1 MTTTKTIIV
10 SGTPGTGK
18 TTLAKKL
25 AKHMKYKY
33 IDVNKVIEQHDLTE
47 GYDKERD
54 SKIVPINKLKAK
66 LKAII
71 KETPNTIIDSH
82 LSHYLPKSIIKTC
95 IITKCNLK
103 ELESRLKKRKYKKA
117 KIRENLDAEI
127 FDICL
132 NEAQEK
138 GHKIVI
144 IDTSTKYSITNII
157 NRLRIN

>member
-1 MTTTKTIIV
+1 MAKAIII

-33 IDVNKVIEQHDLTE
+33 IDVNKVIEQHNLEE
-47 GYDKERD
+47 GFDKERN
-54 SKIVPINKLKAK
+54 SKIIPINKLKVQ

-71 KETPNTIIDSH
+71 KDNPKTIIDSH
-82 LSHYLPKSIIKTC
+82 LSHYLPKSIVKAC

-117 KIRENLDAEI
+117 KIRENIDCEI

-138 GHKIVI
+138 GHTITV
-144 IDTSTKYSITNII
+144 IDTSTKYSISSIANA
-157 NRLRIN
+157 L